1 MMSADS
7 EQIVRSMERIRRSQA
22 SKLADLGEESQRL
35 TDWREYARSA
45 PIASLVGSVVIGALV
60 GSRLAGQPSQSVQD
74 STPSQLNTSQLNTSQ
89 LNTTPKTTATKG
101 LVGRLLGATLSIAI
115 PIIKSAAKQQMA
127 SAVTS
132 AIQSISESR
141 GTHHDTP
148 A

>member
-1 MMSADS
+1 MMSPDS

-45 PIASLVGSVVIGALV
+45 PIASLVGSLVIGALV

-74 STPSQLNTSQLNTSQ
+74 STPSQLNTSQLNT
-89 LNTTPKTTATKG
+89 TPKTAATKG

-115 PIIKSAAKQQMA
+115 PMIKSAAKQQMA

-141 GTHHDTP
+141 RTHHDTP

>member
-1 MMSADS
+1 MMSPDS

-74 STPSQLNTSQLNTSQ
+74 STPSHSNTSQLN
-89 LNTTPKTTATKG
+89 NTPKTAATKS

-115 PIIKSAAKQQMA
+115 PMIKSAAKQQMA